1 MILCVRTDEDIIRD
15 TTMSDTSEA
24 SQEHNQEQN
33 MRRVAMTSLAGTS
46 IEWYDFFLYGTA
58 AAVIF
63 PKAFFPQDLPTM
75 VLLII
80 SFSTLAVGF
89 LARPLGGIVFGHFG
103 DRIGRKRTLVVALMM
118 MGVAT
123 TLIGL
128 LPTYSS
134 IGIAAPL
141 MLVALRFVQGFA
153 IGGQWGGAMLLVTES
168 APANERG
175 WYGAYAQAGA
185 PIGVILANLAFIGV
199 SSSMSDEAFMDW
211 GWRLPFIASIVLIGI
226 SMYIQLKIEDTEAF
240 RSLSDAQTDSD
251 TAPQVVERSPV
262 IVAIRKYPKRIMLA
276 AGAFLSVQVT
286 FYILIAFVIA
296 YGMNSPSVE
305 LSRDTMLTAV
315 LIAAA
320 FMVPTQFYFSGLS
333 DRIGRKSVYRWGAI
347 LTGVWGFALFPLIDT
362 GSPILICVAITM
374 GLLFLG
380 MQYGPQAA
388 YFTELFSTE
397 VRYSGASL
405 GYQIGAIIGGAL
417 APTIAVLLW
426 NNFGI
431 FYVSVYI
438 LIAALMTLWSL
449 SQLEETKG
457 NSL

>member
-1 MILCVRTDEDIIRD
+1 
-15 TTMSDTSEA
+15 MSDTTG
-24 SQEHNQEQN
+24 QDQQQN

-63 PKAFFPQDLPTM
+63 PKAFFPQELPTM

-123 TLIGL
+123 TLIGF
-128 LPTYSS
+128 LPTYAS

-141 MLVALRFVQGFA
+141 LLVALRFIQGLA

-168 APANERG
+168 APSDQRG

-185 PIGVILANLAFIGV
+185 PMGVILANLAFIGV

-240 RSLSDAQTDSD
+240 RSLSDAQSADD
-251 TAPQVVERSPV
+251 KPAAAVERSPV
-262 IVAIRKYPKRIMLA
+262 IEAIRKYPKRIMLA

-315 LIAAA
+315 LVAAA
-320 FMVPTQFYFSGLS
+320 IMVPTQFYFSGLS
-333 DRIGRKSVYRWGAI
+333 DRVGRKNVYRWGAI
-347 LTGVWGFALFPLIDT
+347 LTGIWGFILFPLIDT
-362 GSPILICVAITM
+362 GDPMMIGFAITM

-405 GYQIGAIIGGAL
+405 GYQIGAILGGAL

-426 NNFGI
+426 NEFGI

-438 LIAALMTLWSL
+438 AIAALLTLWSL

>member
-1 MILCVRTDEDIIRD
+1 
-15 TTMSDTSEA
+15 MSSEPTKK
-24 SQEHNQEQN
+24 QN
-33 MRRVAMTSLAGTS
+33 MRRVALTSLAGTS

-63 PKAFFPQDLPTM
+63 PKAFFPQDLPPM

-80 SFSTLAVGF
+80 SFSTFAVGF
-89 LARPLGGIVFGHFG
+89 IARPLGGVVFGHFG
-103 DRIGRKRTLVVALMM
+103 DQVGRKRTLVIALMM

-128 LPTYSS
+128 LPTYES

-141 MLVALRFVQGFA
+141 MLVALRFIQGLA
-153 IGGQWGGAMLLVTES
+153 VGGQWGGAMLLVTES
-168 APANERG
+168 APSNKRG

-185 PIGVILANLAFIGV
+185 GVGVILANLAFLAV
-199 SSSMSDEAFMDW
+199 STSMSDEAFVEW

-226 SMYIQLKIEDTEAF
+226 SLYVQLRVEDTEAF
-240 RSLSDAQTDSD
+240 KALQAAQAEGGEQAAVTK
-251 TAPQVVERSPV
+251 SPV
-262 IVAIRKYPKRIMLA
+262 LEAIRRYPRRIMLA

-286 FYILIAFVIA
+286 FYILIAFVVA
-296 YGMNSPSVE
+296 YGLNSPSVD
-305 LSRDTMLTAV
+305 LTRDQILTSV

-320 FMVPTQFYFSGLS
+320 AMIPALFYFSGLS
-333 DRIGRKSVYRWGAI
+333 DKLGRKQIYRWGAI
-347 LTGVWGFALFPLIDT
+347 LTGLWGFALFPLIDT
-362 GSPILICVAITM
+362 GNPLMITLAVSIGM
-374 GLLFLG
+374 IFLG

-388 YFTELFSTE
+388 YFTELFTTE

-405 GYQIGAIIGGAL
+405 GYQIGAILGGAL

-426 NNFGI
+426 NELGI

-438 LIAALMTLWSL
+438 LVAAGLTL
-449 SQLEETKG
+449 
-457 NSL
+457 

>member
-1 MILCVRTDEDIIRD
+1 M
-15 TTMSDTSEA
+15 TSA
-24 SQEHNQEQN
+24 YGDQQKN
-33 MRRVAMTSLAGTS
+33 MRRVALTSLAGTS

-63 PKAFFPQDLPTM
+63 PKAFFPQDLPPM

-80 SFSTLAVGF
+80 SFSTFAVGF
-89 LARPLGGIVFGHFG
+89 IARPLGGVVFGHFG
-103 DRIGRKRTLVVALMM
+103 DQVGRKRTLVIALMM

-128 LPTYSS
+128 LPTYQS

-141 MLVALRFVQGFA
+141 MLVALRFIQGLA
-153 IGGQWGGAMLLVTES
+153 VGGQWGGAMLLVTES
-168 APANERG
+168 APSEKRG

-185 PIGVILANLAFIGV
+185 AVGVILANLAFLSV
-199 SSSMSDEAFMDW
+199 STSMSDEAFIEW

-226 SMYIQLKIEDTEAF
+226 SLYVQLRVEDTEAF
-240 RSLSDAQTDSD
+240 KALQAAQAEGGEQAAVTK
-251 TAPQVVERSPV
+251 SPV
-262 IVAIRKYPKRIMLA
+262 LEAIRRYPRRIMLA

-286 FYILIAFVIA
+286 FYILIAFVVA
-296 YGMNSPSVE
+296 YGLNSPSVD
-305 LSRDTMLTAV
+305 LTRDQILTSV

-320 FMVPTQFYFSGLS
+320 AMIPALFYFSGLS
-333 DRIGRKSVYRWGAI
+333 DKLGRKQIYRWGAI
-347 LTGVWGFALFPLIDT
+347 LTGLWGFALFPMIDT
-362 GSPILICVAITM
+362 GNPLMITLAVSIGM
-374 GLLFLG
+374 IFLG

-388 YFTELFSTE
+388 YFTELFTTE

-405 GYQIGAIIGGAL
+405 GYQIGAILGGAL

-426 NNFGI
+426 NELGI

-438 LIAALMTLWSL
+438 LVAAGLTLWSL
-449 SQLEETKG
+449 SKLEETG
-457 NSL
+457 GRSL

>member
-1 MILCVRTDEDIIRD
+1 
-15 TTMSDTSEA
+15 MSDTTG
-24 SQEHNQEQN
+24 QDQQQN

-63 PKAFFPQDLPTM
+63 PKAFFPQELPTM

-89 LARPLGGIVFGHFG
+89 LARPLGGIIFGHFG

-123 TLIGL
+123 TLIGF
-128 LPTYSS
+128 LPTYAS

-141 MLVALRFVQGFA
+141 LLVALRFIQGLA

-168 APANERG
+168 APSDQRG

-185 PIGVILANLAFIGV
+185 PMGVILANLAFIGV

-240 RSLSDAQTDSD
+240 RSLSDAQSADD
-251 TAPQVVERSPV
+251 KPTAAVERSPV
-262 IVAIRKYPKRIMLA
+262 VEAIRKYPKRIMLA

-315 LIAAA
+315 LVAAA
-320 FMVPTQFYFSGLS
+320 IMVPTQFYFSGLS
-333 DRIGRKSVYRWGAI
+333 DRIGRKKVYRWGAL
-347 LTGVWGFALFPLIDT
+347 LTGIWGFILFPLIDT
-362 GSPILICVAITM
+362 GDPVMIGFAITM

-405 GYQIGAIIGGAL
+405 GYQIGAILGGAL

-426 NNFGI
+426 NEFGI

-438 LIAALMTLWSL
+438 AIAALLTLWSL

>member
-1 MILCVRTDEDIIRD
+1 
-15 TTMSDTSEA
+15 MSDTVG
-24 SQEHNQEQN
+24 QDQQQN
-33 MRRVAMTSLAGTS
+33 MRRVALTSLAGTS
-46 IEWYDFFLYGTA
+46 IEWYDFFLYATA

-63 PKAFFPQDLPTM
+63 PIAFFPQEDPTTA
-75 VLLII
+75 LLI
-80 SFSTLAVGF
+80 SFSSLAVGF

-118 MGVAT
+118 MGITT
-123 TLIGL
+123 TLIGF
-128 LPTYSS
+128 LPTYAS
-134 IGIAAPL
+134 IGIAAPAL
-141 MLVALRFVQGFA
+141 LVLLRFVQGLA

-168 APANERG
+168 APANQRG

-185 PIGVILANLAFIGV
+185 PIGVVLANLAFIGV

-240 RSLSDAQTDSD
+240 RSLSNAQSEADKPVAT
-251 TAPQVVERSPV
+251 VKRSPV
-262 IVAIRKYPKRIMLA
+262 IEAIRKYPKRIMLA

-286 FYILIAFVIA
+286 FYILIAFVIS
-296 YGMNSPSVE
+296 YGMQSPNLM
-305 LSRDTMLTAV
+305 LSKDLMLTAV
-315 LIAAA
+315 LVAAA
-320 FMVPTQFYFSGLS
+320 IMVPTQFYFSGLS
-333 DRIGRKSVYRWGAI
+333 DKIGRKNVYRWGAI

-362 GSPILICVAITM
+362 GNTLFICLAITM

-405 GYQIGAIIGGAL
+405 GYQIGAILGGAL

-426 NNFGI
+426 DSFGI

-438 LIAALMTLWSL
+438 AIAALLTLWSL

>member
-1 MILCVRTDEDIIRD
+1 
-15 TTMSDTSEA
+15 MSDKTG
-24 SQEHNQEQN
+24 QDQQQN
-33 MRRVAMTSLAGTS
+33 MRRVALTSLAGTS
-46 IEWYDFFLYGTA
+46 IEWYDFFLYATA

-63 PKAFFPQDLPTM
+63 PIAFFPQEDPTTA
-75 VLLII
+75 LLI
-80 SFSTLAVGF
+80 SFSSLAVGF

-118 MGVAT
+118 MGITT
-123 TLIGL
+123 TLIGF
-128 LPTYSS
+128 LPTYAS
-134 IGIAAPL
+134 IGVAAPIL
-141 MLVALRFVQGFA
+141 LVLLRFVQGLA
-153 IGGQWGGAMLLVTES
+153 IGGQGGGAMLLVTES
-168 APANERG
+168 APADQRG

-185 PIGVILANLAFIGV
+185 PLGVVLANLAFIGV

-240 RSLSDAQTDSD
+240 RSLSDAKSAADKPAET
-251 TAPQVVERSPV
+251 VKRSPV
-262 IVAIRKYPKRIMLA
+262 VEAIRKYPKRIMLA

-286 FYILIAFVIA
+286 FYILIAFVIS
-296 YGMNSPSVE
+296 YGMQSPNLMLPKDLM
-305 LSRDTMLTAV
+305 LSAV

-320 FMVPTQFYFSGLS
+320 IMVPTQFYFSGLS
-333 DRIGRKSVYRWGAI
+333 DRLGRKNVYRWGAI

-362 GSPILICVAITM
+362 GNPLFICLAITV

-405 GYQIGAIIGGAL
+405 GYQIGAILGGAL

-426 NNFGI
+426 KEFGI
-431 FYVSVYI
+431 FYVSIYI
-438 LIAALMTLWSL
+438 AIAAVLTLWSL

>member
-1 MILCVRTDEDIIRD
+1 
-15 TTMSDTSEA
+15 MSDKTG
-24 SQEHNQEQN
+24 QDQQQN
-33 MRRVAMTSLAGTS
+33 MRRVALTSLAGTS
-46 IEWYDFFLYGTA
+46 IEWYDFFLYATA

-63 PKAFFPQDLPTM
+63 PIAFFPQEDPTTA
-75 VLLII
+75 LLI
-80 SFSTLAVGF
+80 SFSSLAVGF

-118 MGVAT
+118 MGITT
-123 TLIGL
+123 TLIGF
-128 LPTYSS
+128 LPTYAS
-134 IGIAAPL
+134 IGVAAPIL
-141 MLVALRFVQGFA
+141 LVLLRFVQGLA

-168 APANERG
+168 APADQRG

-185 PIGVILANLAFIGV
+185 PLGVVLANLAFIGV

-211 GWRLPFIASIVLIGI
+211 CWRLPFIASIVLIGI

-240 RSLSDAQTDSD
+240 RSLSDAKSAADKPAET
-251 TAPQVVERSPV
+251 VKRSPV
-262 IVAIRKYPKRIMLA
+262 VEAIRKYPKRIMLA

-286 FYILIAFVIA
+286 FYILIAFVIS
-296 YGMNSPSVE
+296 YGMQSPNLMLPKDLM
-305 LSRDTMLTAV
+305 LSAV

-320 FMVPTQFYFSGLS
+320 IMVPTQFYFSGLS
-333 DRIGRKSVYRWGAI
+333 DRLGRKNVYRWGAI

-362 GSPILICVAITM
+362 GNPLFICLAITV

-405 GYQIGAIIGGAL
+405 GYQIGAILGGAL

-426 NNFGI
+426 KEFGI
-431 FYVSVYI
+431 FYVSIYI
-438 LIAALMTLWSL
+438 AIAAVLTLWSL

>member
-1 MILCVRTDEDIIRD
+1 
-15 TTMSDTSEA
+15 MSETSEPN
-24 SQEHNQEQN
+24 QEQNQEQN

-168 APANERG
+168 APADQRG

-240 RSLSDAQTDSD
+240 RSLSDAQTESD
-251 TAPQVVERSPV
+251 TEQQVVERSPV

-347 LTGVWGFALFPLIDT
+347 LTGAWGFALFPLIDT

-405 GYQIGAIIGGAL
+405 GYQIGAIVGGAL

>member
-1 MILCVRTDEDIIRD
+1 
-15 TTMSDTSEA
+15 MSNVTGQD
-24 SQEHNQEQN
+24 QQKN

-46 IEWYDFFLYGTA
+46 IEWYDFFLYATA

-63 PKAFFPQDLPTM
+63 PQAFFPQEDPTTA
-75 VLLII
+75 LLI
-80 SFSTLAVGF
+80 SFSSLAVGF

-118 MGVAT
+118 MGVTT
-123 TLIGL
+123 TLIGF
-128 LPTYSS
+128 LPTYAS

-141 MLVALRFVQGFA
+141 LLVALRFIQGLA

-168 APANERG
+168 APAERRG

-185 PIGVILANLAFIGV
+185 PIGVVLANLAFIGV
-199 SSSMSDEAFMDW
+199 STSMSDEAFMEW

-226 SMYIQLKIEDTEAF
+226 SMYIQLKIEDTDAF
-240 RSLSDAQTDSD
+240 KSLSEAQKAVDKPI
-251 TAPQVVERSPV
+251 AVVERSPV
-262 IVAIRKYPKRIMLA
+262 IEAIRKYPKRIMLA

-286 FYILIAFVIA
+286 FYILIAFVIS
-296 YGMNSPSVE
+296 YGMQSPSLM
-305 LSRDTMLTAV
+305 LSKNLMLTAV

-320 FMVPTQFYFSGLS
+320 IMVPTQFYFSGLS
-333 DRIGRKSVYRWGAI
+333 DRLGRKHVYRWGAI
-347 LTGVWGFALFPLIDT
+347 LTGLWGFALFPLIDT
-362 GSPILICVAITM
+362 GDTVLICLAITM
-374 GLLFLG
+374 GLVFLG

-388 YFTELFSTE
+388 YFTELFTTE

-426 NNFGI
+426 DSFGI

-438 LIAALMTLWSL
+438 AIAAVLTLLSL

-457 NSL
+457 NRL

>member
-1 MILCVRTDEDIIRD
+1 
-15 TTMSDTSEA
+15 MSDTSEPN
-24 SQEHNQEQN
+24 QEQNQEQN

-141 MLVALRFVQGFA
+141 MLVALRFIQGFA

-168 APANERG
+168 APADQRG

-240 RSLSDAQTDSD
+240 RCLSDAQTDSD

-405 GYQIGAIIGGAL
+405 GYQIGAIVGGAL

>member
-1 MILCVRTDEDIIRD
+1 
-15 TTMSDTSEA
+15 MSNVTGQD
-24 SQEHNQEQN
+24 QQKN

-46 IEWYDFFLYGTA
+46 IEWYDFFLYATA

-63 PKAFFPQDLPTM
+63 PQAFFPQEDPTTA
-75 VLLII
+75 LLI
-80 SFSTLAVGF
+80 SFSSLAVGF

-118 MGVAT
+118 MGVTT
-123 TLIGL
+123 TLIGF
-128 LPTYSS
+128 LPTYAS

-141 MLVALRFVQGFA
+141 LLVALRFIQGLA

-168 APANERG
+168 APAERRG

-185 PIGVILANLAFIGV
+185 PIGVVLANLAFIGV
-199 SSSMSDEAFMDW
+199 STSMSDEAFMEW

-226 SMYIQLKIEDTEAF
+226 SMYIQLKIEDTDAF
-240 RSLSDAQTDSD
+240 KSLSEAQKAADKP
-251 TAPQVVERSPV
+251 AAVVERSPV
-262 IVAIRKYPKRIMLA
+262 IEAIRKYPKRIMLA

-286 FYILIAFVIA
+286 FYILIAFVIS
-296 YGMNSPSVE
+296 YGMQSPSLM
-305 LSRDTMLTAV
+305 LSKNLMLTAV

-320 FMVPTQFYFSGLS
+320 IMVPTQFYFSGLS
-333 DRIGRKSVYRWGAI
+333 DRLGRKQVYRWGAI
-347 LTGVWGFALFPLIDT
+347 LTGLWGFALFPLIDT
-362 GSPILICVAITM
+362 GDTVLICLAITM
-374 GLLFLG
+374 GLVFLG

-388 YFTELFSTE
+388 YFTELFTTE

-426 NNFGI
+426 DSFGI

-438 LIAALMTLWSL
+438 AIAAVLTLLSL

-457 NSL
+457 NRL

>member
-1 MILCVRTDEDIIRD
+1 
-15 TTMSDTSEA
+15 MSSEPTKK
-24 SQEHNQEQN
+24 QN
-33 MRRVAMTSLAGTS
+33 MRRVALTSLAGTS

-63 PKAFFPQDLPTM
+63 PKAFFPQDLPPM

-80 SFSTLAVGF
+80 SFSTFAVGF
-89 LARPLGGIVFGHFG
+89 IARPLGGVVFGHFG
-103 DRIGRKRTLVVALMM
+103 DQVGRKRTLVIALMM

-128 LPTYSS
+128 LPTYES

-141 MLVALRFVQGFA
+141 TLVALRFIQGLA
-153 IGGQWGGAMLLVTES
+153 VGGQWGGAMLLVTES
-168 APANERG
+168 APSNKRG

-185 PIGVILANLAFIGV
+185 GVGVILANLAFLAV
-199 SSSMSDEAFMDW
+199 STSMSDEAFVEW

-226 SMYIQLKIEDTEAF
+226 SLYVQLRVEDTEAF
-240 RSLSDAQTDSD
+240 KALQAAQAEGGEQAAVTK
-251 TAPQVVERSPV
+251 SPV
-262 IVAIRKYPKRIMLA
+262 LEAIRRYPRRIMLA

-286 FYILIAFVIA
+286 FYILIAFVVA
-296 YGMNSPSVE
+296 YGLNSPSVD
-305 LSRDTMLTAV
+305 LTRDQILTSV

-320 FMVPTQFYFSGLS
+320 AMIPALFYFSGLS
-333 DRIGRKSVYRWGAI
+333 DKVGRKQIYRWGAI
-347 LTGVWGFALFPLIDT
+347 LTGLWGFALFPLIDT
-362 GSPILICVAITM
+362 GNPLMITLAVSIGM
-374 GLLFLG
+374 IFLG

-388 YFTELFSTE
+388 YFTELFTTE

-405 GYQIGAIIGGAL
+405 GYQIGAILGGAL

-426 NNFGI
+426 NELGI

-438 LIAALMTLWSL
+438 LVAAGLTLWSL
-449 SQLEETKG
+449 SKLEETG
-457 NSL
+457 GRSL

>member
-1 MILCVRTDEDIIRD
+1 
-15 TTMSDTSEA
+15 
-24 SQEHNQEQN
+24 
-33 MRRVAMTSLAGTS
+33 MRRVALTSLAGTS

-63 PKAFFPQDLPTM
+63 PKAFFPQDLPPM

-80 SFSTLAVGF
+80 SFSTFAVGF
-89 LARPLGGIVFGHFG
+89 IARPLGGVVFGHFG
-103 DRIGRKRTLVVALMM
+103 DQVGRKRTLVIALMM
-118 MGVAT
+118 MGAAT

-128 LPTYSS
+128 LPTYES

-141 MLVALRFVQGFA
+141 MLVALRFIQGLA
-153 IGGQWGGAMLLVTES
+153 VGGQWGGAMLLVTES
-168 APANERG
+168 APSEKRG

-185 PIGVILANLAFIGV
+185 AVGVILANLAFLAV
-199 SSSMSDEAFMDW
+199 STSMSDEAFIDW

-226 SMYIQLKIEDTEAF
+226 SLYVQLRMEDTEAF
-240 RSLSDAQTDSD
+240 KALKASQAEAGEQ
-251 TAPQVVERSPV
+251 APVTRSPV
-262 IVAIRKYPKRIMLA
+262 LEAIRRYPRRIMLA

-296 YGMNSPSVE
+296 YGLNSPSVE
-305 LSRDTMLTAV
+305 LTRDEMLTSV

-320 FMVPTQFYFSGLS
+320 AMIPALFYFSGMS
-333 DRIGRKSVYRWGAI
+333 DRVGRKQIYRWGAI
-347 LTGVWGFALFPLIDT
+347 LTAVWGFALFPLIDT
-362 GSPILICVAITM
+362 GSPVMITLAVTVGMIC
-374 GLLFLG
+374 LG

-405 GYQIGAIIGGAL
+405 GYQIGAILGGAL

-426 NNFGI
+426 NELGI
-431 FYVSVYI
+431 FYVSIYI
-438 LIAALMTLWSL
+438 LVAAGLTLWSL
-449 SQLEETKG
+449 SQLEETG
-457 NSL
+457 GRSL

>member
-1 MILCVRTDEDIIRD
+1 
-15 TTMSDTSEA
+15 MSDKTG
-24 SQEHNQEQN
+24 QDQQQN
-33 MRRVAMTSLAGTS
+33 MRRVALTSLAGTS
-46 IEWYDFFLYGTA
+46 IEWYDFFLYATA

-63 PKAFFPQDLPTM
+63 PIAFFPQEDPTTA
-75 VLLII
+75 LLI
-80 SFSTLAVGF
+80 SFSSLAVGF

-118 MGVAT
+118 MGITT
-123 TLIGL
+123 TLIGF
-128 LPTYSS
+128 LPTYAS
-134 IGIAAPL
+134 IGVAAPIL
-141 MLVALRFVQGFA
+141 LVLLRFVQGLA

-168 APANERG
+168 APADQRG

-185 PIGVILANLAFIGV
+185 PLGVVLANLAFIGV

-240 RSLSDAQTDSD
+240 RSLSDAKSAADKPAET
-251 TAPQVVERSPV
+251 VKRSPV
-262 IVAIRKYPKRIMLA
+262 VEAIRKYPKRIMLA

-286 FYILIAFVIA
+286 FYILIAFVIS
-296 YGMNSPSVE
+296 YGMQSPNLMLPKDLM
-305 LSRDTMLTAV
+305 LSAV

-320 FMVPTQFYFSGLS
+320 IMVPTQFYFSGLS
-333 DRIGRKSVYRWGAI
+333 DRLGRKNVYRWGAI

-362 GSPILICVAITM
+362 GNPLFICLAITV

-405 GYQIGAIIGGAL
+405 GYQIGAILGGAL

-426 NNFGI
+426 KEFGI
-431 FYVSVYI
+431 FYVSIYI
-438 LIAALMTLWSL
+438 AIAAVLTLWSL

>member
-1 MILCVRTDEDIIRD
+1 MSN
-15 TTMSDTSEA
+15 TTGQD
-24 SQEHNQEQN
+24 QQQN

-63 PKAFFPQDLPTM
+63 PKAFFPQELPTM

-89 LARPLGGIVFGHFG
+89 LARPLGGIIFGHFG

-118 MGVAT
+118 MGIAT
-123 TLIGL
+123 TLIGF
-128 LPTYSS
+128 LPTYAS

-141 MLVALRFVQGFA
+141 LLVALRFIQGLA

-168 APANERG
+168 APSDKRG

-185 PIGVILANLAFIGV
+185 PMGVILANLAFIGV

-240 RSLSDAQTDSD
+240 RSLSDAQSADD
-251 TAPQVVERSPV
+251 KPVAAVERSPV
-262 IVAIRKYPKRIMLA
+262 VEAIRKYPKRIMLA

-315 LIAAA
+315 LVAAA
-320 FMVPTQFYFSGLS
+320 IMVPTQFYFSGLS
-333 DRIGRKSVYRWGAI
+333 DRIGRKNVYRWGAI
-347 LTGVWGFALFPLIDT
+347 LTGIWGFILFPLIDT
-362 GSPILICVAITM
+362 GDPVMIGFAITM

-405 GYQIGAIIGGAL
+405 GYQIGAILGGAL

-426 NNFGI
+426 NEFGI

-438 LIAALMTLWSL
+438 AIAALLTLWSL

>member
-1 MILCVRTDEDIIRD
+1 
-15 TTMSDTSEA
+15 MSSEPTKK
-24 SQEHNQEQN
+24 QN
-33 MRRVAMTSLAGTS
+33 MRRVALTSLAGTS

-63 PKAFFPQDLPTM
+63 PKAFFPQDLPPM

-80 SFSTLAVGF
+80 SFSTFAVGF
-89 LARPLGGIVFGHFG
+89 IARPLGGVVFGHFG
-103 DRIGRKRTLVVALMM
+103 DQVGRKRTLVIALMM

-128 LPTYSS
+128 LPTYES

-141 MLVALRFVQGFA
+141 MLVALRFIQGLA
-153 IGGQWGGAMLLVTES
+153 VGGQWGGAMLLVTES
-168 APANERG
+168 APSNKRG

-185 PIGVILANLAFIGV
+185 GVGVILANLAFLAV
-199 SSSMSDEAFMDW
+199 STSMSDEAFVEW

-226 SMYIQLKIEDTEAF
+226 SLYVQLRVEDTEAF
-240 RSLSDAQTDSD
+240 KALQAAQAEGGEQAAVTK
-251 TAPQVVERSPV
+251 SPV
-262 IVAIRKYPKRIMLA
+262 LEAIRRYPRRIMLA

-286 FYILIAFVIA
+286 FYILIAFVVA
-296 YGMNSPSVE
+296 YGLNSPSVD
-305 LSRDTMLTAV
+305 LTRDQILTSV

-320 FMVPTQFYFSGLS
+320 AMIPALFYFSGLS
-333 DRIGRKSVYRWGAI
+333 DKLGRKQIYRWGAI
-347 LTGVWGFALFPLIDT
+347 LTGLWGFALFPLIDT
-362 GSPILICVAITM
+362 GNPFMITLAVSIGM
-374 GLLFLG
+374 IFLG

-388 YFTELFSTE
+388 YFTELFTTE

-405 GYQIGAIIGGAL
+405 GYQIGAILGGAL

-426 NNFGI
+426 NELGI

-438 LIAALMTLWSL
+438 LVAAGLTLWSL
-449 SQLEETKG
+449 SKLEETG
-457 NSL
+457 GRSL